1 MYKQV
6 WGALPHIF
14 TCLTQVIFIAA
25 VAFCSRAYYAQ
36 HLNLDCDND
45 VETSRDGCTCNGKEE
60 KSGHL
65 RFKDEDVEMGNY
77 QIPDNWDIQRVLE
90 AITTGPGYFHLKG
103 VFSEKDVAMARER
116 IHFHN
121 HADKALKAQQ
131 KKHITQDE
139 KHNNFNGMVWALFNK
154 GKVFEKFAQHPVI
167 LNISNIVL
175 GENSQVSSLAAN
187 TVLPGTGG
195 QLPHLDYPYYRMLY
209 PSNNPS
215 VMDSAPPLS
224 IQFVTLLTDFTKE
237 NGGTAFRPNSHK
249 VPRYPDDTEDF
260 YSHAVQAE
268 GKAGDM
274 VLFAGAL
281 QHCAMPNR
289 SKGYRSGI
297 LQHMAP
303 IYLKPFED
311 MAGYVKDEIKARASV
326 HMKRLLAIDHPYPM
340 LKL

>member
-1 MYKQV
+1 
-6 WGALPHIF
+6 
-14 TCLTQVIFIAA
+14 
-25 VAFCSRAYYAQ
+25 
-36 HLNLDCDND
+36 
-45 VETSRDGCTCNGKEE
+45 
-60 KSGHL
+60 
-65 RFKDEDVEMGNY
+65 MGDY
-77 QIPDNWDIQRVLE
+77 QIPQNWDIQRVIE
-90 AITTGPGYFHLKG
+90 AITNGDGWFHLKG
-103 VFSEKDVAMARER
+103 VFSEKDVSMARER
-116 IHFHN
+116 VHFHN
-121 HADKALKAQQ
+121 HADKALKDQQ
-131 KKHITQDE
+131 QEHLTKDE
-139 KHNNFNGMVWALFNK
+139 KHNEFNGMVWALFNK

-187 TVLPGTGG
+187 TVLPGQGG

-224 IQFVTLLTDFTKE
+224 IQFVTMLTDFSKE
-237 NGGTAFRPNSHK
+237 NGGTAFRPGSHHT
-249 VPRYPDDTEDF
+249 PRYPDDTEEF
-260 YSHAVQAE
+260 YRHAIQAK

-274 VLFAGAL
+274 IVFAGAL
-281 QHCAMPNR
+281 QHCAMPNQ

-303 IYLKPFED
+303 VYIKPFED
-311 MAGYVKDEIKARASV
+311 MAGYVKDEIKSRASV